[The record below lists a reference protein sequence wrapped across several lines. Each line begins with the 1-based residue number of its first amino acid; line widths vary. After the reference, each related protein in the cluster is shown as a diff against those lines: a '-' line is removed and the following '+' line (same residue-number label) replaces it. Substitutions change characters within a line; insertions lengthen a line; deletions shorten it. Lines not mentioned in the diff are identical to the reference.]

1 MVECNEESRTSETK
15 ELNSASNS
23 KKTLTNSEILSQSII
38 FLLAGSDTTATTL
51 CWISHNLAMNPE
63 CQERLIKEV
72 DSELEKYVI
81 FN

>member
-1 MVECNEESRTSETK
+1 MVECNDESRTSEIK

-38 FLLAGSDTTATTL
+38 FLLAGTDTTTTTL